1 MALNQSPLSPSSE
14 GAVRHL
20 LRALQQHEAAAE
32 ELKRHLEQHEAASSL
47 LSHYLSPCFHAEPR
61 DVAPGAPPSSPP
73 SSSSSCSRVGSA
85 VSAVSASPCPRIFI
99 PLTTEALLPGY
110 LLPSAAP
117 PLLHL
122 GGDYVATFRIGHASC
137 SSTRAL
143 SSASAS
149 SPLAGRSQEAHTG
162 KCGERSECGAL
173 GLLSR
178 REALLREQEK
188 VVDDKVKKL
197 RAQLQIGQDE
207 RLRRG
212 AGAAT
217 FSGEPALG
225 KPGASSAES
234 AGEEREQAGKKGQ
247 AHFTKDG
254 FVEIVEEYTSDEE
267 ELGEDENRQRPVA
280 AESVDP
286 QEPGSRESTAV
297 RRLSPSP
304 SREPGPGRAMCV
316 SEGNDFH
323 ACSSASISLASG
335 TDGPDRGGENRPRN
349 AGNPVSSSPVDKPE
363 TPLHAAESRAAAAR
377 STPGS
382 TSAVTEKVS
391 PSPSCPSPSPVSAS
405 GGGFGAERSEGEKTR
420 TACSWSPAVAE
431 RIVERR
437 AGEERGEAPEAGRL
451 HAQVKN
457 ESRVKQ
463 GDDGSPRFSP
473 TAENTKAEGAQ
484 PTKKVSL
491 FKALRQHPQC

>member
-1 MALNQSPLSPSSE
+1 MALNRSSPSPSVE

-20 LRALQQHEAAAE
+20 MRALQQHEAAAE
-32 ELKRHLEQHEAASSL
+32 ELKTQLDQHEAASSL
-47 LSHYLSPCFHAEPR
+47 LSHYLSPCFHVGPR

-73 SSSSSCSRVGSA
+73 SCSSPCSPIDSA
-85 VSAVSASPCPRIFI
+85 AAAVSASPCPRIFI
-99 PLTTEALLPGY
+99 PLTTEALLPGC

-122 GGDYVATFRIGHASC
+122 GGDYLATFRLGHASC

-149 SPLAGRSQEAHTG
+149 PPSAGRSQEAQTG
-162 KCGERSECGAL
+162 KCRESSECGAL

-197 RAQLQIGQDE
+197 RAQLQIGQEE
-207 RLRRG
+207 RLRSG
-212 AGAAT
+212 AGAAA
-217 FSGEPALG
+217 FSGGPAVG
-225 KPGASSAES
+225 KPGASSAAS

-267 ELGEDENRQRPVA
+267 EPGKEEQRQRPVV
-280 AESVDP
+280 AESVDS
-286 QEPGSRESTAV
+286 QELGSGESTAV
-297 RRLSPSP
+297 RRLSLSPSP
-304 SREPGPGRAMCV
+304 ERGPGPAMSV
-316 SEGNDFH
+316 SEGNEFD
-323 ACSSASISLASG
+323 AYSRASVSLARSTEG
-335 TDGPDRGGENRPRN
+335 AGRGGENRPTN
-349 AGNPVSSSPVDKPE
+349 AGHPVGSSPGGKPE
-363 TPLHAAESRAAAAR
+363 PPLDAAAERSRR
-377 STPGS
+377 GS
-382 TSAVTEKVS
+382 TSAGTEKLS
-391 PSPSCPSPSPVSAS
+391 PSPACPSTSSLSAS
-405 GGGFGAERSEGEKTR
+405 GGGFGAERGDGEKAR
-420 TACSWSPAVAE
+420 SACSWSPAVAE
-431 RIVERR
+431 RIVERSAR
-437 AGEERGEAPEAGRL
+437 DERGDAPEAGRL

-457 ESRVKQ
+457 ESSVKR
-463 GDDGSPRFSP
+463 GDDRSPGCSPR
-473 TAENTKAEGAQ
+473 AENTKPEGAQ